1 MTFYSKLKKTGE
13 DEDDWSSY
21 VENIYYMT
29 DSNRLYY
36 ISMLDGKC
44 RHCYNDFLQFHK
56 VPEISKDMVIE
67 YLNHTLKSLQSDYFK
82 AMAKAN
88 NLDDT
93 DTIRRLKKFYKRVS
107 NDG

>member
-1 MTFYSKLKKTGE
+1 MTFYSKLRKNGN

-44 RHCYNDFLQFHK
+44 RSCYNDFLQYHK
-56 VPEISKDMVIE
+56 LPEISKDMVIE
-67 YLNHTLKSLQSDYFK
+67 YLKFTLKSLQSDYFK

-93 DTIRRLKKFYKRVS
+93 DTIKRLKRVLKRLS
-107 NDG
+107 

>member
-1 MTFYSKLKKTGE
+1 MTFYSKLRKTGD

-36 ISMLDGKC
+36 ISILDGKC
-44 RHCYNDFLQFHK
+44 RSCYKDFYFHNI
-56 VPEISKDMVIE
+56 PEISKDMVIE
-67 YLNHTLKSLQSDYFK
+67 YLKYTLKSLQSDYFK

-93 DTIRRLKKFYKRVS
+93 DTIKRLKRVLKRLS
-107 NDG
+107 

>member
-1 MTFYSKLKKTGE
+1 MTFYSKLRKTGN

-44 RHCYNDFLQFHK
+44 RSCYKDFYFNNI
-56 VPEISKDMVIE
+56 PEISKDMVIE
-67 YLNHTLKSLQSDYFK
+67 YLKYTLKSLQSDYFK

-93 DTIRRLKKFYKRVS
+93 DTIKRLKRVLKRLS
-107 NDG
+107 SD